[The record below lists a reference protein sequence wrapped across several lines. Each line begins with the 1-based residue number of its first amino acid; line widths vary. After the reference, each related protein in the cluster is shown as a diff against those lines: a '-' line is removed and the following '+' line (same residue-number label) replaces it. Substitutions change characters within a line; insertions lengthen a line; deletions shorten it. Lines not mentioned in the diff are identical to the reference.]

1 MEKRKAVLAEASV
14 VDEMYSLLSAYEV
27 KIPTDDQI
35 KLDDLHDAVLKYGDS
50 IEAADSFIEEN
61 KSSIMVELDRQ
72 VTSIN
77 EELINILGLLHSGKY
92 LIPESDPEEIV
103 PDLLSI
109 NERITEIRTRLESF
123 ARYQRLFQVKPICL
137 LYV

>member
-27 KIPTDDQI
+27 KIPTDEQI

-61 KSSIMVELDRQ
+61 KSSVMLELDRQ

-92 LIPESDPEEIV
+92 LILVS
-103 PDLLSI
+103 DLLSR

-137 LYV
+137 LYM

>member
-1 MEKRKAVLAEASV
+1 
-14 VDEMYSLLSAYEV
+14 MYSLLSAYEV

-61 KSSIMVELDRQ
+61 KSSVMVELDRQ

-77 EELINILGLLHSGKY
+77 EELINILGLLHS
-92 LIPESDPEEIV
+92 
-103 PDLLSI
+103 
-109 NERITEIRTRLESF
+109 
-123 ARYQRLFQVKPICL
+123 
-137 LYV
+137 

>member
-1 MEKRKAVLAEASV
+1 MEKRKAILAEAMV

-35 KLDDLHDAVLKYGDS
+35 KLDDLHDAVLNYGDS
-50 IEAADSFIEEN
+50 IEAADTFIEEN

-77 EELINILGLLHSGKY
+77 EELINMLGLLHSGKY

-103 PDLLSI
+103 TDLLSI
-109 NERITEIRTRLESF
+109 NERITQIRTRLESY
-123 ARYQRLFQVKPICL
+123 ARYQRLFQVISIYL
-137 LYV
+137 I